1 MHDLVRC
8 TTFQHETVRTCTVHY
23 NKLLLKYIIE
33 IIKQP
38 YFAFVGFTIMNR
50 QQIAFAINLLH
61 LDIDMAQNAE
71 AVVELLDDMHRG
83 NNDSIS
89 YN

>member
-1 MHDLVRC
+1 
-8 TTFQHETVRTCTVHY
+8 
-23 NKLLLKYIIE
+23 
-33 IIKQP
+33 
-38 YFAFVGFTIMNR
+38 MNR

-61 LDIDMAQNAE
+61 LDFDMAQNAE

-89 YN
+89 YNWYSFVLKVTYFENIRI

>member
-1 MHDLVRC
+1 MHDLERC
-8 TTFQHETVRTCTVHY
+8 IRFQHETVRECTVHY

-33 IIKQP
+33 FKATVL
-38 YFAFVGFTIMNR
+38 AFVEFTIISR
-50 QQIAFAINLLH
+50 QQITFEINLLH
-61 LDIDMAQNAE
+61 LDIDMAPYAE

>member
-33 IIKQP
+33 IK
-38 YFAFVGFTIMNR
+38 ATVLEFVEFSIM
-50 QQIAFAINLLH
+50 QIAFAINLFH
-61 LDIDMAQNAE
+61 LDIDMAQNAV

>member
-1 MHDLVRC
+1 M
-8 TTFQHETVRTCTVHY
+8 
-23 NKLLLKYIIE
+23 KS
-33 IIKQP
+33 
-38 YFAFVGFTIMNR
+38 
-50 QQIAFAINLLH
+50 QQIGFAINLLH